1 MPKKAKRKFAYESFH
16 KVCRYR
22 LSDGEDAACKPFKE
36 LKDKGH
42 DVETGCQMDLC
53 PLLWEERAA
62 ALGEIGLRE
71 NICVVSE

>member
-1 MPKKAKRKFAYESFH
+1 MPKKTKRKFSYDSFH

-22 LSDGEDAACKPFKE
+22 LSDGEDAAWKPFKE

-42 DVETGCQMDLC
+42 DMETGCQMDSC

-62 ALGEIGLRE
+62 ALGEIGPTE
-71 NICVVSE
+71 NICVVVE